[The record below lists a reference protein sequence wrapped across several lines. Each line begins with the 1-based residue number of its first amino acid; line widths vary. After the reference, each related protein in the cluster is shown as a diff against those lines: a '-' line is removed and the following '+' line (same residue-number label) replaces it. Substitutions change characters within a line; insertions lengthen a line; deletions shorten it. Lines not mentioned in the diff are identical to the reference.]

1 MEIGKLTVGFDTMD
15 IQRLT
20 NLIIEQHKIN
30 QGLTN
35 VLSHMKVIDV
45 PKKQVIHGDILEAAR
60 ALLGMIVSNNNSVK
74 EYSAK
79 EILLQWDT
87 LRGNDSFENY
97 IRKDKLL
104 NTIKEM

>member
-35 VLSHMKVIDV
+35 VLNDMQVIDV

-60 ALLGMIVSNNNSVK
+60 VLLRMAVSNNNSGK
-74 EYSAK
+74 KYSTK
-79 EILLQWDT
+79 EILAEWDR